1 VALTGGEICGGMR
14 RSYVLLLYHSPLV
27 LPPCRLGFILRV
39 RRPAARVCPVPLSPH
54 LPATNLPFLA
64 RRHLRLRKRNF
75 PAQAASTPVRQKKTR
90 NQSQGPREK
99 IRRRNSWKKR
109 NRRRVTCSLHRGA
122 RTSVATCYTNFELT
136 NSGWPFSSDAI
147 ASVR

>member
-1 VALTGGEICGGMR
+1 VALTAVARFAEGC
-14 RSYVLLLYHSPLV
+14 LYHSPLV
-27 LPPCRLGFILRV
+27 LPPCRLGFVLRV
-39 RRPAARVCPVPLSPH
+39 RRPASRVCLFPLSPH

-64 RRHLRLRKRNF
+64 RRHLPLRKRNF
-75 PAQAASTPVRQKKTR
+75 PPKRQALASSPVRKEKKKETR